1 MRIAYVFLTLFI
13 FLGCMQ
19 HKDVYSLPS
28 YTENGTLQVVIE
40 IPAGTNA
47 KIEYQTGSKTFAV
60 DQENGQDRIIQY
72 LPYPGN
78 YGFIPGTF
86 SNPEMGGDGD
96 ALDALVLCSSLPTG
110 TVIEVIPIAVFKLLD
125 NGETDYK
132 ILAVPKDNTLRT
144 IQAKTLENLNT
155 KYPKVKEIV
164 ALWFLNYNSKDTAQ
178 NLGWGNEEEALL
190 EVKKA
195 IKK

>member
-1 MRIAYVFLTLFI
+1 
-13 FLGCMQ
+13 
-19 HKDVYSLPS
+19 
-28 YTENGTLQVVIE
+28 
-40 IPAGTNA
+40 
-47 KIEYQTGSKTFAV
+47 
-60 DQENGQDRIIQY
+60 
-72 LPYPGN
+72 
-78 YGFIPGTF
+78 
-86 SNPEMGGDGD
+86 MGGDGD

-190 EVKKA
+190 EVKKNFLVDLHFYQA
-195 IKK
+195 LLQYDMTVIVKELSLIKV

>member
-1 MRIAYVFLTLFI
+1 
-13 FLGCMQ
+13 
-19 HKDVYSLPS
+19 
-28 YTENGTLQVVIE
+28 
-40 IPAGTNA
+40 
-47 KIEYQTGSKTFAV
+47 
-60 DQENGQDRIIQY
+60 
-72 LPYPGN
+72 
-78 YGFIPGTF
+78 
-86 SNPEMGGDGD
+86 MGGDGD

-110 TVIEVIPIAVFKLLD
+110 TVIEVIPISVFKLLD